1 MRLFALIFLV
11 LIILIGV
18 FIGVYLVQSI
28 ALFDEFRFIFWLTH
42 FILISSIF
50 IAPIIYRIYP
60 INYKNRL
67 YDNIQFISYF
77 LMGFYF
83 VLFGF
88 VFISQLGIET
98 LINVSV
104 ANEGSRVLLKSSF
117 AYFALGL
124 SGVISA
130 IGYFTAMKEPEIVK
144 IKVPLDNLPPDLV
157 GLKIVQLSDVHVGQ
171 TIKSEFVKKIVAT
184 TNELKADIVV
194 LTGDF
199 IDGSVYQLK
208 DEINYFKNL
217 SALLGVYYVPGNHEY
232 YWNVEDWVKEFRE
245 LGAIPLLNSHIILKK
260 NQTKFIIAGVHDY
273 SAEKISPQY
282 KSSPAQA
289 MYGAQDNLIKI
300 LLAHQPKSA
309 YAAELAGFNL
319 QLSGHS
325 HAGQFFPSSLL
336 IYLFQPFVKG
346 LYKYKKLWVYVNRG
360 TGYWGPPN
368 RMGVPSEITLIEL
381 INSTNVQVG

>member
-11 LIILIGV
+11 IIILIGV

-28 ALFDEFRFIFWLTH
+28 ALFDEFKIVFWLTH

-50 IAPIIYRIYP
+50 IAPIIYRMYP

-77 LMGFYF
+77 FMGFYF
-83 VLFGF
+83 ILFGF

-98 LINVSV
+98 IINVSV
-104 ANEGSRVLLKSSF
+104 ANEGSRVLLKSYF
-117 AYFALGL
+117 AYFTLGL

-130 IGYFTAMKEPEIVK
+130 VGYFTAIKDPEIVK
-144 IKVPLDNLPPDLV
+144 IKVPLDNLAPDLV

-171 TIKSEFVKKIVAT
+171 TIKSEFVKKIVDI
-184 TNELKADIVV
+184 TNDLKADLVV
-194 LTGDF
+194 LTGDLV
-199 IDGSVYQLK
+199 DGSAYQLR

-217 SALLGVYYVPGNHEY
+217 NALLGVFYVPGNHEY
-232 YWNVEDWVKEFRE
+232 YWNVEDWVNEFCK
-245 LGAIPLLNSHIILKK
+245 LGAIPLLNSHMILKK
-260 NQTKFIIAGVHDY
+260 NQTEFIIAGVHDY
-273 SAEKISPQY
+273 SAERMSSHF
-282 KSSPAQA
+282 KSSPEQA
-289 MYGAQDNLIKI
+289 ISGAPEQLIKI

-309 YAAELAGFNL
+309 FAAEIAGFDL

-368 RMGVPSEITLIEL
+368 RMGVPSEITAIRT
-381 INSTNVQVG
+381 SQ